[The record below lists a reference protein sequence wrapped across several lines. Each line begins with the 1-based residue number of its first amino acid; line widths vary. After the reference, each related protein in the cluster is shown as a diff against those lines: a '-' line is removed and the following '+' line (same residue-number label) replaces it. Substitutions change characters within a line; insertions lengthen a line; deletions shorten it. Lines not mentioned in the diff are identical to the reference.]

1 MVVTNSASGSAPEAP
16 TGGQTSQFGDDR
28 FSMGVETAP
37 GAAVNM
43 GAFGLIGL
51 FNQPSVSPKIEAY
64 LKEVTEEITN
74 IGSFKEGVSI
84 RRVMLQNPASAQ
96 AYVATDAQGNKYAS
110 IILFADSMTPLVQ
123 NNMPS
128 SMYKEVAAQA
138 LNAAEPGVHIA
149 NLYVIIESDVVRSK
163 QMARC
168 LIRDL
173 LPLVHSGV
181 RDMQLHNLKA
191 DAEYIIDSSVDSAR
205 VFENRHSPHDVRPR
219 IDMGFTISIR
229 KPRSGNQF
237 NMPGPDMSENQ
248 TIMSVGAFVDVLG
261 PYIDSVTGI
270 QKFQPVIRIS
280 DITSLLPLAGAALLA
295 LTAATQHFISEQG
308 WKRPFS
314 KFGKGT
320 PNLGNLITEEGG
332 DKPWHIPDPVVMERF
347 IQSRMYPPLMA
358 VDVVTGRSRVPA
370 MFLFDSLTGYT
381 RLSDESAKFFNQPLE
396 RMNSPICTTINRD
409 YIGAYGQAGGVMKDT
424 RDVTYLDV
432 MATAGSLDPNT
443 QSKLMNY
450 VVGEP
455 AARAAVV
462 SAVTGGFTSLF
473 EVSIV
478 MINAEYLVWISKAV
492 QTTGLR
498 LLDPN
503 AQTNIVPLA
512 SFNPQYGNFNGFTS
526 IFQQP
531 GRVQTF
537 TGQTIFG

>member
-1 MVVTNSASGSAPEAP
+1 MVVKSDASGSAPEAP
-16 TGGQTSQFGDDR
+16 TGQSQFGDDR

-37 GAAVNM
+37 GSAVSMN
-43 GAFGLIGL
+43 AFGYIGL

-74 IGSFKEGVSI
+74 IGSFKDGVSI
-84 RRVMLQNPASAQ
+84 RRVPLQNPPSAQ

-110 IILFADSMTPLVQ
+110 IILFAESMTPLVQ
-123 NNMPS
+123 NNQPA
-128 SMYKEVAAQA
+128 SMYKEVAANA
-138 LNAAEPGVHIA
+138 LHAAEPNVHIA
-149 NLYVIIESDVVRSK
+149 NLYVMLEADVARSK
-163 QMARC
+163 QMARA

-173 LPLVHSGV
+173 LPLVHSGI
-181 RDMQLHNLKA
+181 RDMQLADLK
-191 DAEYIIDSSVDSAR
+191 DNAEYIIDSSADSAR
-205 VFENRHSPHDVRPR
+205 SFENRHSPHDVRPR
-219 IDMGFTISIR
+219 GDMGFTISIR
-229 KPRSGNQF
+229 KPRSGNQYS
-237 NMPGPDMSENQ
+237 MPGPDMSENQ
-248 TIMSVGAFVDVLG
+248 TIMSVLAFVDVLG
-261 PYIDSVTGI
+261 PYIDSASGI

-308 WKRPFS
+308 WKRQFN

-320 PNLGNLITEEGG
+320 PNLGNLITEENS
-332 DKPWHIPDPVVMERF
+332 DKPFHIPDPVVMERF

-358 VDVVTGRSRVPA
+358 VDVITGRSRVPA

-381 RLSDESAKFFNQPLE
+381 RLADESAKFFGAPLD

-409 YIGAYGQAGGVMKDT
+409 YIGAYGQVGGVLKDT

-432 MATAGSLDPNT
+432 TATQGSLDPNT

-455 AARAAVV
+455 GARAAAV
-462 SAVTGGFTSLF
+462 SAVTNGFQSLY
-473 EVSIV
+473 ENSIV
-478 MINAEYLVWISKAV
+478 LINSEYLVWISKAV
-492 QTTGLR
+492 QNIGLR

-512 SFNPQYGNFNGFTS
+512 SFSPQYGNFNGFNS

-531 GRVQTF
+531 GRAQTF